1 MTDYRLL
8 ANRFDHC
15 YQEADHIAKKPAR
28 YKTYRRG
35 DIISGLSEMDSD
47 RLLKAKAIEFAEPAP
62 GVVEDPEPVVDPAPV
77 VPTPAEPVPAEPVT
91 PTQGA
96 EASATSSPRP
106 AATALK
112 AAWVQHAAEVT
123 GVPAAELEAMDK
135 SSVIALVNQA
145 PAAGAE

>member
-1 MTDYRLL
+1 VTDFRLL
-8 ANRFDHC
+8 ASRFDHC

-47 RLLKAKAIEFAEPAP
+47 RLLKAKAIEFIAPAP
-62 GVVEDPEPVVDPAPV
+62 GVVQDAPAAPPAPAAV
-77 VPTPAEPVPAEPVT
+77 APLPADPVLAPATPVDTPAAES
-91 PTQGA
+91 Q
-96 EASATSSPRP
+96 RP
-106 AATALK
+106 APTALK

-135 SSVIALVNQA
+135 SSVIALVNQT